1 MKKLIIFAAIIVVL
15 FGALA
20 FVTSY
25 QNKEE
30 AEGNPYN
37 KEKLHPETI
46 KQLDDPNYENQIL
59 PEELSKIIE
68 EKQEATIYFYSP
80 TCPHCRVTSPVVVPL
95 SKGMNIDL
103 KMFNLLEFEDGW
115 TQYNIEST
123 PTIVRYKN
131 GKEIDRIVGS
141 QEEDVFKNWFNQT
154 K

>member
-20 FVTSY
+20 FVTIY

-37 KEKLHPETI
+37 KEQLRPETI
-46 KQLDDPNYENQIL
+46 KQLDDPNYKNQIL
-59 PEELSKIIE
+59 PEELNKIIE
-68 EKQEATIYFYSP
+68 EKQDATIYFYSP

-95 SKGMNIDL
+95 SKDMNIDL

-131 GKEIDRIVGS
+131 GKEVDRIVGS
-141 QEEDVFKNWFNQT
+141 QEEDVFKKWFNET

>member
-1 MKKLIIFAAIIVVL
+1 MKKLIIFAAIIIGL

-20 FVTSY
+20 FVTTY

-30 AEGNPYN
+30 AAGNPYH
-37 KEKLHPETI
+37 KDTLHPETV
-46 KQLDDPNYENQIL
+46 KQLDDPDYENQIL
-59 PEELSKIIE
+59 PDELNQIIK
-68 EKQEATIYFYSP
+68 EKQDATIYFYSP
-80 TCPHCRVTSPVVVPL
+80 TCPHCQVTSPVVVPL
-95 SKGMNIDL
+95 SKDMNIDL

-131 GKEIDRIVGS
+131 GKEVDRIVGS
-141 QEEDVFKNWFNQT
+141 QEEDVFKDWFNQT